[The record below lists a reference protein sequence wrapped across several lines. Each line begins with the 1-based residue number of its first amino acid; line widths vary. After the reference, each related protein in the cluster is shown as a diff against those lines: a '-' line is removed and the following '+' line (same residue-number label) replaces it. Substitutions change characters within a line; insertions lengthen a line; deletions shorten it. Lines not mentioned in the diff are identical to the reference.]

1 MQMGLLDRTQ
11 EDHQLEDLKKVN
23 LLRPQS
29 RCVQVTTAPIVTT
42 VRKESMAVVH
52 QQAQQGNQFRDLK
65 PQVGQVVEVSLRP
78 KFITHSNRQPQTIAN
93 ATYSAMVGT
102 PFWTNI
108 KQPSAMRWDPLPSM
122 RR

>member
-23 LLRPQS
+23 LHRPQS
-29 RCVQVTTAPIVTT
+29 RCVQVTTAPIVTI
-42 VRKESMAVVH
+42 VRKDSMVVVH

-78 KFITHSNRQPQTIAN
+78 KFRTHSNRQPQTIAN
-93 ATYSAMVGT
+93 ATFSAMVGT

-108 KQPSAMRWDPLPSM
+108 KQPSTMRWDPLPSM